1 MQELLHL
8 DQIENFTLVAKG
20 YATDT
25 RPIIMHPIGSFAQA
39 LLDVASKPLQPIL
52 EVHAF
57 NHGALH
63 SNITGIRLVVKT

>member
-25 RPIIMHPIGSFAQA
+25 RPVIMHTIGSFAQA
-39 LLDVASKPLQPIL
+39 LLDSASYLYQL
-52 EVHAF
+52 SLVLAF
-57 NHGALH
+57 F
-63 SNITGIRLVVKT
+63 